1 MVYVKDYPKIK
12 LYIQINLIIAVVRQF
27 LKDPKKVQS
36 KYLNLPNS
44 KILLKM
50 KNLKKV
56 WNLIQIL
63 SQLYKYKV
71 IKNII

>member
-27 LKDPKKVQS
+27 LKDPIKVKP

-56 WNLIQIL
+56 
-63 SQLYKYKV
+63 
-71 IKNII
+71 